1 MSVEAQIIADRA
13 DEVSGLIDRQRRERR
28 GKDRRMPGSRINAAA
43 PRRSILKYAGVLGVT
58 LSIGAFALTLVG
70 REMLELPVTVAVI
83 GLELAA
89 LMTSVLL
96 LALGSIELRLV
107 EIRLE
112 LMMLNGGMRGE
123 DRRQGE
129 RRENR

>member
-70 REMLELPVTVAVI
+70 REMLELPVTVAVV

>member
-13 DEVSGLIDRQRRERR
+13 DEASGLIDRQRRERR

>member
-13 DEVSGLIDRQRRERR
+13 DETSGLIDRQRRERR